1 MTFPTALENLNIVSQ
16 ATLPPPAQLHDDIA
30 PSALGMR
37 TVSQARRAAG
47 QILSGQDPRL
57 FVVVGP
63 CSIHDPVAAMEYARK
78 LKAERGTIIY
88 RIGVRQGRGE
98 QKRNRD
104 AYYWA
109 WVEQGHIARGPG
121 GALKGGVRSKS
132 LQRRRLRAGGG
143 KVVPPHPFFKPAF
156 ESAGSRALQ
165 VFNERLTRAIA
176 KYSRTTK

>member
-1 MTFPTALENLNIVSQ
+1 MNSGVNVTTNL
-16 ATLPPPAQLHDDIA
+16 PEFKAQLRAIGTD
-30 PSALGMR
+30 ME
-37 TVSQARRAAG
+37 RRAVRQASAAAASVFRSAVQRNAPVQAPPG
-47 QILSGQDPRL
+47 RKGH
-57 FVVVGP
+57 VVGTLRRA
-63 CSIHDPVAAMEYARK
+63 IYARK
-78 LKAERGTIIY
+78 LKAERGTVIY

-132 LQRRRLRAGGG
+132 LQRLRLRAGGG

-176 KYSRTTK
+176 KYSQKTK